1 MSDDK
6 DSLAA
11 VIECKDREISAFR
24 QERFT
29 LRGQLALE
37 REKSKQLAAALE
49 WVKSQSGD
57 CPPADFSELVYR
69 RAEEALAKYVSQEG
83 TREEIISH
91 SESSGKDSLQ
101 KRQKDEND

>member
-1 MSDDK
+1 MQGK
-6 DSLAA
+6 
-11 VIECKDREISAFR
+11 IEALQQEVAGGSWAFVK
-24 QERFT
+24 QIEE
-29 LRGQLALE
+29 LQHQLALE

-49 WVKSQSGD
+49 WVKSQAGD